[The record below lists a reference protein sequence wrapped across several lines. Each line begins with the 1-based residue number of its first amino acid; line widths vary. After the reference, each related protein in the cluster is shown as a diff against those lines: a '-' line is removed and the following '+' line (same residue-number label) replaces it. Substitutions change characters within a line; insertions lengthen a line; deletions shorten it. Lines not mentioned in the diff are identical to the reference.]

1 MGQLRGLYRYL
12 SVFFLCLLLVVGC
25 RATTPEP
32 PQASNPDRITIGTT
46 QKSPTIDPADSYEL
60 AGLFMIYNLGE
71 TLYTYALGT
80 TTLQPLLATALPKIS
95 PDGLTYGIPLRQGVV
110 FHDGTPFNAEAMVFS
125 LNRFIQNG
133 GQPSFLLSD
142 TIDSVKAIGE
152 YEIEITIKQPFAAFP
167 ALLAF
172 PGACAVS
179 PKAYEIGPG
188 KFKPEE
194 FVGTG
199 HYRLKEVTSDAF
211 RLEAFDRYWGQPAKN
226 KAVDVQIYLSNP
238 ANLFNAFQT
247 GAIDVAYQSLLAP
260 QVKKLRDEAKN
271 GRWQTIESSGSAINY
286 MTLNLNSEPTHNL
299 SVRRAIASLIDRQL
313 LNDRVLQ
320 GQGIPLFSLIPT
332 TFAESRPVFQ
342 KRYGD
347 RDVEGAKQYLK
358 TAGYSA
364 EKPAIV
370 EIWHSSGSI
379 TASTVAAVLKAL
391 SKRDLEG
398 MLDFQPNSILGAA
411 FFKNISRGLYTTA
424 LSNWY
429 PDFLDADNY
438 IYPFLDC
445 AKGSKEKGCEEGGS
459 QGQGSF
465 FYSPKMNALIDR
477 SRRETDPAQR
487 TAIFAEI
494 QEILAEEV
502 PYIPLWQTKE
512 YAFARNGIEGVII
525 NPSQTFPFWTI
536 EAKSPS

>member
-1 MGQLRGLYRYL
+1 MRRFLELYRSFSL
-12 SVFFLCLLLVVGC
+12 FCLCLLLVVGC
-25 RATTPEP
+25 RAATPDP
-32 PQASNPDRITIGTT
+32 KPVNPDRITIGTT
-46 QKSPTIDPADSYEL
+46 LKPRTIDPADSYEL
-60 AGLFMIYNLGE
+60 AGLFVIYNLGE
-71 TLYTYALGT
+71 TLYTYASGT
-80 TTLQPLLATALPKIS
+80 TDLIPLLATELPKIS
-95 PDGLTYGIPLRQGVV
+95 ADGLTYTIPLRQGVT
-110 FHDGTPFNAEAMVFS
+110 FHDGTPFNAGAMVFS
-125 LNRFIQNG
+125 LNRFLQNG
-133 GQPSFLLSD
+133 GEPSFLLAD
-142 TIDSVKAIGE
+142 TIDRVTETGE
-152 YEIEITIKQPFAAFP
+152 YEMSVTLKKPFAAFP
-167 ALLAF
+167 ALLAY
-172 PGACAVS
+172 PGVCAVS
-179 PKAYEIGPG
+179 PKAYEIGRG

-211 RLEAFDRYWGQPAKN
+211 RLEAFDRYWGEPAKN
-226 KAVDVQIYLSNP
+226 KFVDVQIYLSNP

-247 GAIDVAYQSLLAP
+247 GSIDVAYQALLAP
-260 QVKKLRDEAKN
+260 QVKKLRDESNN
-271 GRWQTIESSGSAINY
+271 GKWRTIESKGSAINF
-286 MTLNLNSEPTHNL
+286 MALNFNSEPTNNPL
-299 SVRRAIASLIDRQL
+299 VRRAIASLIDRDL
-313 LNDRVLQ
+313 LNDRILQ

-332 TFAESRPVFQ
+332 TFSESRPVFE
-342 KRYGD
+342 KRYGA
-347 RDVEGAKQYLK
+347 RDVEGAKKYLK
-358 TAGYSA
+358 EAGYS
-364 EKPAIV
+364 ESKPATV

-391 SKRDLEG
+391 SKRDLDG
-398 MLDFQPNSILGAA
+398 TIDFQPNSILGAA
-411 FFKNISRGLYTTA
+411 FFKNIGRGLYTTT

-465 FYSPKMNALIDR
+465 FYSPKVNELIDR
-477 SRRETDPAQR
+477 SRRETNPER
-487 TAIFAEI
+487 RKAIFVEI

-512 YAFARNGIEGVII
+512 YAFARNGISGVII